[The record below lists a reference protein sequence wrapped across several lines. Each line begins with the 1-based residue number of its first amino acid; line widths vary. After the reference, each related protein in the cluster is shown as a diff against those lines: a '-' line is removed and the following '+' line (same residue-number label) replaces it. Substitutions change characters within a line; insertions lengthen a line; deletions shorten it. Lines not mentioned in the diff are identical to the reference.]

1 MEITIHVYLFVF
13 PFICVLLLLLLFR
26 FPFLFLFPCL
36 SFSFFFFLLFLF
48 FFVWSEWN
56 DVKEKF
62 NVKEREGRRKMSF
75 YQVSRET
82 LRQIMMPKVSPYFN
96 VIPFFLIFCF
106 LFFFFFLALKY
117 TELTRYW
124 QSVICELRYSLMSKK
139 ITECLHINSVS
150 R

>member
-1 MEITIHVYLFVF
+1 MSISSSSPSLFASSSSSSFFVF
-13 PFICVLLLLLLFR
+13 LF
-26 FPFLFLFPCL
+26 FFFFPCL

-56 DVKEKF
+56 DVKEKV

-96 VIPFFLIFCF
+96 VIPFFSDFLLLI
-106 LFFFFFLALKY
+106 LFFFFLALKY

-139 ITECLHINSVS
+139 KITESLHINSVS